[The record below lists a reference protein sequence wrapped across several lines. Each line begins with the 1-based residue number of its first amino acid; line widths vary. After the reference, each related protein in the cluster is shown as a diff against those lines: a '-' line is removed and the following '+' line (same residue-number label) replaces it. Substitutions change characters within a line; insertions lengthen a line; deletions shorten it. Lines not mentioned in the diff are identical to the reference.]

1 MFFSKKTVF
10 NNIETWAKNFFD
22 VLWQY
27 SGRAFK
33 PAFYVS
39 IETFRKKHFFRKRM
53 CSFHYFRTLSEKYL
67 TSCRKIFDGDVK
79 FAFYVSTENF
89 DFKRLSLEKIK
100 ILSKSKLEQKCFLR
114 FVALFREG
122 CQNNILGVRRKS
134 LGQKQFFRKI
144 FFFSATLGCWA
155 KNLRL
160 FVKSFSAEMSKLHLT
175 CRRELFEVNR
185 SSVKDIFLSLLNLEQ
200 KTVRF
205 FMEKISADLLKL

>member
-1 MFFSKKTVF
+1 
-10 NNIETWAKNFFD
+10 
-22 VLWQY
+22 
-27 SGRAFK
+27 
-33 PAFYVS
+33 
-39 IETFRKKHFFRKRM
+39 M
-53 CSFHYFRTLSEKYL
+53 CSFHNFRTLSEKYL

-100 ILSKSKLEQKCFLR
+100 ILSKSKLEQKCLLR

-122 CQNNILGVRRKS
+122 CQNCNLRVRRKN
-134 LGQKQFFRKI
+134 LRHKQFFRKI

-175 CRRELFEVNR
+175 CRQDFFEVNR

-200 KTVRF
+200 KTVRYY
-205 FMEKISADLLKL
+205 MEKLSAGLSKM